1 MEEMEGIV
9 AVGPELAV
17 VVVKDDEFNVV
28 TLGRA
33 AAAETS
39 EAALEDG
46 TPGGAVLDPAALDE
60 ISLHLASSVSGVEV
74 LMVDR
79 IVPTGEE
86 R

>member
-33 AAAETS
+33 APAETS

-46 TPGGAVLDPAALDE
+46 TPGGAGGICFLFYG
-60 ISLHLASSVSGVEV
+60 INNQ
-74 LMVDR
+74 
-79 IVPTGEE
+79 
-86 R
+86 